1 MPPFNFR
8 ALTPQGITQEG
19 TVDATSRDAA
29 LHRLIEE
36 GLTPLLVVRQEEP
49 RDVMKMLAHV
59 RPIKLELL
67 VQFSRQLATMID
79 AGIGIGRA
87 LQVLEAQADNPKFK
101 EIINEVMTAVQS
113 GSLLATALEKYPMV
127 FPFTY
132 VAMVR
137 AGEKTGDLNVALLK
151 LAEQVEA
158 ELRLKRAIR
167 SATMYPKIVGIFA
180 SIIISVLILWIVPK
194 FANLYVE
201 TVKTVQQPNGKPID
215 PSLPALTQFVVDV
228 AGLIFPGGHKGLFWF
243 GQVLLRGTVLAA
255 LIYALRRG
263 LKFALTK
270 DSIRRQW
277 DYAKLNFPLR
287 IGALV
292 QKIAVAR
299 FARTFST
306 MMAAGIAP
314 VEALESVADTTGN
327 SLVREAVLSARQHM
341 LAGATIA
348 GPLERSHVFPPMLTQ
363 MVEIGEE
370 SGQLQLMLE
379 KSAEFYEGEVD
390 TMVKGLTSLVE
401 PLMIMIVGLT
411 IGFIII
417 VTYLPMF
424 HLYDLIQT

>member
-1 MPPFNFR
+1 MPPYNFR
-8 ALTPQGITQEG
+8 ALTEAGITQQG
-19 TVDATSRDAA
+19 TVEAPSERAA
-29 LHRLIEE
+29 KDRLHGE
-36 GLTPLLVVRQEEP
+36 GLTPLIVVRQAEP
-49 RDVMKMLAHV
+49 RDVMKMLARV

-87 LQVLEAQADNPKFK
+87 LQVLEQQADNPKFK
-101 EIINEVMTAVQS
+101 EIVGEVMNNVQA
-113 GSLLATALEKYPMV
+113 GSPLAASLEKYPMV

-137 AGEKTGDLNVALLK
+137 AGEKTGDLNKALLK
-151 LAEQVEA
+151 LAEQVAA

-167 SATMYPKIVGIFA
+167 SATMYPKVVAVVA
-180 SIIISVLILWIVPK
+180 SIIISVLILVIVPK
-194 FANLYVE
+194 FANLYVM
-201 TVKTVQQPNGKPID
+201 TVKTVQQPNGKPI
-215 PSLPALTQFVVDV
+215 SAALPALTQFVVNV
-228 AGLIFPGGHKGLFWF
+228 ADLLFPTGPKNILWF
-243 GQVLLRGTVLAA
+243 GQLLLRLGVLAA

-270 DSIRRQW
+270 ESIRRQW

-287 IGALV
+287 IGTLV

-327 SLVREAVLSARQHM
+327 ILVRDAILAARQHM
-341 LAGATIA
+341 LAGASIA
-348 GPLERSHVFPPMLTQ
+348 NPLERSQVFPPMMTQ
-363 MVEIGEE
+363 MIAIGEE

-379 KSAEFYEGEVD
+379 KSAEFYEEEVD
-390 TMVKGLTSLVE
+390 VMVKGLTSLIE
-401 PLMIMIVGLT
+401 PLMIMVVGMT

-424 HLYDLIQT
+424 HLYDLIG